1 MHHSSQFPSL
11 NDQRRILTMETPIGV
26 DVKAELGAPPPDAAP
41 QPAPVNP
48 TMLAPSA
55 KSFELMRQLEAL
67 AHEVAVVS
75 RRYSSDQC
83 LKVQEGPNFSAGP

>member
-1 MHHSSQFPSL
+1 MDSSQFPSL
-11 NDQRRILTMETPIGV
+11 NDERRISTME
-26 DVKAELGAPPPDAAP
+26 ALGAPPPDAAA